1 MVMAVLVILFI
12 YLKTYLDKS
21 VLQAIEGFSL
31 LDEKYGNEQLIVSCH
46 MNNLIKLVLVVWPSV
61 NEMSNLHDTIES
73 NVHALRSLGINYEH
87 FRPLLVPFILEKLPN
102 TIKLQISR
110 KLGKEKWKKEE
121 FL

>member
-12 YLKTYLDKS
+12 YLKIYLDKS

-73 NVHALRSLGINYEH
+73 NVHALRSLGIN
-87 FRPLLVPFILEKLPN
+87 
-102 TIKLQISR
+102 
-110 KLGKEKWKKEE
+110 
-121 FL
+121 